1 MIPELRICKGFNQ
14 NNSWHIFDV
23 YEHILNVVAGVEQI
37 IYLRLSALFHDI
49 GKPLTY
55 TEDGKGIG
63 HFYNH
68 WLKSLEIFSKY
79 KDKFGLSTDD
89 YNLISY
95 LIFYHDI
102 NIKMLS
108 DEEKNV
114 MVSKIGIENIGYLF
128 KLKRADLLAQS
139 SDYHYLLNSI
149 NDTKEKIIK
158 HNK

>member
-1 MIPELRICKGFNQ
+1 MVKELV
-14 NNSWHIFDV
+14 IF
-23 YEHILNVVAGVEQI
+23 
-37 IYLRLSALFHDI
+37 
-49 GKPLTY
+49 
-55 TEDGKGIG
+55 
-63 HFYNH
+63 NH

-79 KDKFGLSTDD
+79 KDKFGLSNDD

-102 NIKMLS
+102 NIEMLS
-108 DEEKNV
+108 DEEKDITV
-114 MVSKIGIENIGYLF
+114 GKIGIENVSYLF
-128 KLKRADLLAQS
+128 ELKKADLLAQS

>member
-1 MIPELRICKGFNQ
+1 
-14 NNSWHIFDV
+14 
-23 YEHILNVVAGVEQI
+23 
-37 IYLRLSALFHDI
+37 
-49 GKPLTY
+49 
-55 TEDGKGIG
+55 
-63 HFYNH
+63 
-68 WLKSLEIFSKY
+68 
-79 KDKFGLSTDD
+79 
-89 YNLISY
+89 
-95 LIFYHDI
+95 
-102 NIKMLS
+102 MLS